1 MSSEYE
7 PKKSVLADNKKD
19 LYNIDFTVDLT
30 KIGGD
35 GGFPCPECK
44 ATISPDDESEDNYE
58 IIETKVENGEL
69 AELVVKCNKCGKYTK
84 MTGFLSYPERSEKK
98 EESETV

>member
-7 PKKSVLADNKKD
+7 PRKSAPADNKKD

-35 GGFPCPECK
+35 GGFPCPKCGK
-44 ATISPDDESEDNYE
+44 LISPDDETEDSYK
-58 IIETKVENGEL
+58 IIETKVKDDEL
-69 AELVVKCNKCGKYTK
+69 SELVVQCNKCGKYTK
-84 MTGFLSYPERSEKK
+84 VTGFLSSPERSEIK
-98 EESETV
+98 EESETA